1 MGRCSLGHEGTQ
13 PAACARPDQRVPFLE
28 ASGLTVTSSSSSRN
42 DAKLAGLQVRTYLA
56 SLPPDARRHLKKLR
70 EDIRAA
76 APGAIDSFSY
86 GIPAFKLDGRALVW
100 YAAWKHHSSLYPM
113 SAAVRRAH
121 AAELKGY
128 ETSKGTIRFP
138 LTKPPPSALV
148 RRLVKARI
156 AELR

>member
-1 MGRCSLGHEGTQ
+1 
-13 PAACARPDQRVPFLE
+13 
-28 ASGLTVTSSSSSRN
+28 LTPSSSSKTNTER
-42 DAKLAGLQVRTYLA
+42 AAAQVRAYLA
-56 SLPPDARRHLKKLR
+56 SLSPGARRHLQRIR
-70 EDIRAA
+70 EAIRSA
-76 APGAIDSFSY
+76 APGAVDGFSY
-86 GIPAFKLDGRALVW
+86 GIPAFKLEGRSLVW

-148 RRLVKARI
+148 RRLVKARV
-156 AELR
+156 AELQREKGRT